1 MLDYFIVVFVGG
13 AVGSILREFTML
25 MVPNLADGFPMDILV
40 ANLVATFLLAL
51 VTALHRRQILSDK
64 ANMLIGTGTMG
75 GLSTFSSFAYG
86 VVVLMSAS
94 TASAIVASVYV
105 VTSLVLG
112 YIAVVVGLKIGGL
125 SSP

>member
-1 MLDYFIVVFVGG
+1 
-13 AVGSILREFTML
+13 
-25 MVPNLADGFPMDILV
+25 MDILV

-51 VTALHRRQILSDK
+51 VTALHRRQILSDRT
-64 ANMLIGTGTMG
+64 NILIGTGIMG